1 MPEPIALSTPILIH
15 IAQQIDVP
23 LKGAN
28 AVIELLDEGAT
39 VPFIARYRKEA
50 TGNLDEVQIRE
61 TQEKLEYFRELEER
75 RKTVLDTI
83 AEQGKLTPELAAR
96 INAALEKN
104 ELEDLYMPY
113 KPKRRTKASIAR
125 DKGLEP
131 LAQYL
136 WDQTGG
142 VSIAELS
149 STFVNEEKGV
159 ASSADALEGARHI
172 IAEWVSENAA
182 FRKEVR
188 AMMMA
193 DGLVTSRAIEGVPDP
208 EAKYQMYTQ
217 FSEPASKIP
226 SHRMLAIRRG
236 AKEGI
241 LIFEI
246 EMDPVRPL
254 SWLRSQVVRSAGEW
268 VAHLEQ
274 AIEDSYDR
282 LLNPSIQTEVR
293 LELKD
298 RSDEEAIKVFR
309 ENLEN
314 LLLSPPAGMLTVL
327 ALDPGIR
334 TGCKIA
340 VVDDTGRL
348 LEHAVIYP
356 FEPKNDVAGS
366 RKTLASL
373 IARHNVQA
381 IAIGNGTASRESG
394 TLVQDFLRDT
404 NLTKIFSVSV
414 SESGAS
420 VYSASEIARQE
431 FPDLDLTV
439 RGAISIAR
447 RLQDPLAELVK
458 VDPKSIGVGQYQHD
472 VDQRRLKQSLEATVE
487 SCVNRVGVD
496 LNTASWALVMRYVA
510 GISERVAQKVVAH
523 RDAKGRF
530 RSRRAAGGIG
540 LRAEDIP
547 EQAAGFLR
555 IRGGDNPLDMTAV
568 HPESYPVVERIA
580 ASLGL
585 SVKELIGKPDLIEKV
600 KLEGFQTET
609 VGMYTLGD
617 IREELR
623 KPGRDPRE
631 QFVAPHWREDV
642 REISD
647 LTPGMTLE
655 GVVTNVTR
663 FGAFVDIGV
672 HQDGLVHVS
681 QLANRFVKEA
691 SDVVKVGQIV
701 KVQVIS
707 ADAKAKR
714 IALSMK
720 TLEAPRHA
728 RAETEELRS
737 PRPRRSPHS
746 SRRYRHWRIRS
757 SGDSRADPLVRGG
770 RPRPAPASKHQA
782 IDAKEKPAR
791 GPAADEGVRPTT
803 AARSH
808 AAKHRRRGR
817 CFHLPRYFDFAVC
830 QAIPRPTKTA
840 ARLRRLSV
848 ASSVAESS
856 ITTKTQPL

>member
-1 MPEPIALSTPILIH
+1 VLLH
-15 IAQQIDVP
+15 IAGEIGVP
-23 LKGAN
+23 LKGLLASM
-28 AVIELLDEGAT
+28 ELLDEGGT

-50 TGNLDEVQIRE
+50 TGNLDEVQIRNV
-61 TQEKLEYFRELEER
+61 QEKLEYFRELEER

-83 AEQGKLTPELAAR
+83 QEQGKLTPDLKAR
-96 INAALEKN
+96 IEAALEKT
-104 ELEDLYMPY
+104 ELEDLYLPY

-125 DKGLEP
+125 EKGLEP
-131 LAQYL
+131 LAEFL
-136 WDQTGG
+136 RDQTGAG
-142 VSIAELS
+142 SLADLAE
-149 STFVNEEKGV
+149 TFVSAEKGV
-159 ASSADALEGARHI
+159 ASAAEALEGARHI
-172 IAEWVSENAA
+172 VAEWVSENAVY
-182 FRKEVR
+182 RKAVR

-193 DGLVTSRAIEGVPDP
+193 EGLVVSRAIEGVPDP
-208 EAKYQMYTQ
+208 EGKYQLYTQ
-217 FSEPASKIP
+217 FSEPANKIP

-236 AKEGI
+236 AKEGV

-246 EMDPVRPL
+246 EMDRVKPL
-254 SWLRSQVVRSAGEW
+254 AWLRSQLVHSAGEC
-268 VAHLEQ
+268 VPHLEQ

-314 LLLSPPAGMLTVL
+314 LLLAPPAGMLTVL

-340 VVDDTGRL
+340 VVDDTGRF
-348 LEHAVIYP
+348 LENAVIYP
-356 FEPKNDVAGS
+356 FEPKNDLAGS

-381 IAIGNGTASRESG
+381 IAIGNGTASRESAA
-394 TLVQDFLRDT
+394 LVQDFLREA
-404 NLTKIFSVSV
+404 NLAKVFSVTV

-431 FPDLDLTV
+431 FPDLDLTI

-496 LNTASWALVMRYVA
+496 LNTASWALLRYVA
-510 GISERVAQKVVAH
+510 GITERTAQKIVTH
-523 RDAKGRF
+523 RDGNGRF
-530 RSRRAAGGIG
+530 RSRQELLEVAGFG
-540 LRAEDIP
+540 P
-547 EQAAGFLR
+547 KTFVQAAGFLR
-555 IRGGDNPLDMTAV
+555 IRGGENVLDMTAV
-568 HPESYPVVERIA
+568 HPESYPIVERMA
-580 ASLGL
+580 ASLGVTV
-585 SVKELIGKPDLIEKV
+585 SEIVGQPDLIEKV

-631 QFVAPHWREDV
+631 KFVAPQWREDV
-642 REISD
+642 REIAD
-647 LTPGMTLE
+647 LQPGMTLE

-663 FGAFVDIGV
+663 FGAFVDVGV

-681 QLANRFVKEA
+681 QLANRYVKEA
-691 SDVVKVGQIV
+691 SDVVKAGQIV
-701 KVQVIS
+701 KVQVMS
-707 ADAKAKR
+707 VDPKAKR

-720 TLEAPRHA
+720 ALE
-728 RAETEELRS
+728 
-737 PRPRRSPHS
+737 
-746 SRRYRHWRIRS
+746 
-757 SGDSRADPLVRGG
+757 
-770 RPRPAPASKHQA
+770 PAPAEPKRKHFRPPPPA
-782 IDAKEKPAR
+782 KPTLDDAVAKL
-791 GPAADEGVRPTT
+791 AD
-803 AARSH
+803 
-808 AAKHRRRGR
+808 KFKRR
-817 CFHLPRYFDFAVC
+817 
-830 QAIPRPTKTA
+830 
-840 ARLRRLSV
+840 
-848 ASSVAESS
+848 
-856 ITTKTQPL
+856 

>member
-1 MPEPIALSTPILIH
+1 MPEPIVLSTPVLIH
-15 IAQQIDVP
+15 IAQQINVP

-50 TGNLDEVQIRE
+50 TGNLDEVQIRDI
-61 TQEKLEYFRELEER
+61 QEKLEYFRELEER

-83 AEQGKLTPELAAR
+83 AGQGKLTPELAAR
-96 INAALEKN
+96 INAVLEKN

-142 VSIAELS
+142 SSLAEFS
-149 STFVNEEKGV
+149 ATFVSEEKGV
-159 ASSADALEGARHI
+159 ASSEEALEGARHI

-188 AMMMA
+188 SMMMA
-193 DGLVTSRAIEGVPDP
+193 EGLVTSRAIEGVPDP
-208 EAKYQMYTQ
+208 EGKYQMYVQ

-246 EMDPVRPL
+246 EMDPVKPL
-254 SWLRSQVVRSAGEW
+254 TWLRAQVVHAAGEW
-268 VAHLEQ
+268 APHLER

-340 VVDDTGRL
+340 VVDDTGRF

-356 FEPKNDVAGS
+356 FEPRNDVPGS

-381 IAIGNGTASRESG
+381 IAIGNGTASRESQSF
-394 TLVQDFLRDT
+394 VQDFLREV

-472 VDQRRLKQSLEATVE
+472 VDQRRLMQSLEATVE

-496 LNTASWALVMRYVA
+496 LNTASWALMRYVA

-523 RDAKGRF
+523 RDEKGRF
-530 RSRRAAGGIG
+530 KS
-540 LRAEDIP
+540 RAELLEVAGFGP
-547 EQAAGFLR
+547 KTFEQAAGFLR
-555 IRGGDNPLDMTAV
+555 IRGGENPLDMTAV

-585 SVKELIGKPDLIEKV
+585 PVKDLIGKPDLIEKV

-720 TLEAPRHA
+720 ALEAAPPEPKRKNFK
-728 RAETEELRS
+728 
-737 PRPRRSPHS
+737 
-746 SRRYRHWRIRS
+746 
-757 SGDSRADPLVRGG
+757 
-770 RPRPAPASKHQA
+770 PAPA
-782 IDAKEKPAR
+782 AK
-791 GPAADEGVRPTT
+791 PT
-803 AARSH
+803 
-808 AAKHRRRGR
+808 
-817 CFHLPRYFDFAVC
+817 
-830 QAIPRPTKTA
+830 IE
-840 ARLRRLSV
+840 
-848 ASSVAESS
+848 SSVAALAD
-856 ITTKTQPL
+856 KFKRR